1 MRKIVCLS
9 LVVFFCFACKQNSVK
24 SIVSEPE
31 LEFTTPEDFAYFF
44 AEKYYRHMNLKEEL
58 DFADF
63 CIPEIVPMFKLEIPY
78 IWSGLEVTQEMRE
91 DYEFIVKKE
100 NTIISREK
108 DEIVVD
114 FFFTEYRNNRNSECN
129 DEIEI
134 KLIKESNG
142 KYRITSYIG
151 ELGWMPY
158 YNMEY
163 MEALRSG
170 GNPEAV
176 LERRKAE
183 LDLLRERN
191 YKDSLELE
199 MLREQRKKSEE
210 VAPYH
215 SYALDRDEIRR
226 WALDNCE
233 SMFPESAIPGV
244 SYYDFSKIPY
254 NYDCTNFVS
263 HALFK
268 GGATMNDKGGY
279 GIVGDDQWYFRDNA
293 NRSSSWAGVPYLYNF
308 LTRSVTDDRN
318 PGPFGEEKSNIY
330 AEIGDVL
337 QFYNNRYGGWRHS
350 AIVTTVNGSDI
361 YYSSRTSS
369 NLAHNRKDAKLDA
382 EKSIT
387 RLIHLEGNSTG
398 W

>member
-114 FFFTEYRNNRNSECN
+114 FFFTEYQNNRNSECN

-142 KYRITSYIG
+142 RYRITSYIG

-199 MLREQRKKSEE
+199 MLREQRKKNEE
-210 VAPYH
+210 LTPYD
-215 SYALDRDEIRR
+215 SYGLNRDEIRR
-226 WALDNCE
+226 WVLDNCVT
-233 SMFPESAIPGV
+233 FW
-244 SYYDFSKIPY
+244 
-254 NYDCTNFVS
+254 
-263 HALFK
+263 LFL
-268 GGATMNDKGGY
+268 
-279 GIVGDDQWYFRDNA
+279 IVMIVLILSFLL
-293 NRSSSWAGVPYLYNF
+293 YLKV
-308 LTRSVTDDRN
+308 RR
-318 PGPFGEEKSNIY
+318 
-330 AEIGDVL
+330 
-337 QFYNNRYGGWRHS
+337 W
-350 AIVTTVNGSDI
+350 
-361 YYSSRTSS
+361 
-369 NLAHNRKDAKLDA
+369 
-382 EKSIT
+382 
-387 RLIHLEGNSTG
+387 
-398 W
+398 